1 MDSLGPLRLGAL
13 PFRDLV
19 ARSVSFFVCRERRY
33 SSRLAVCYK
42 ASYHNHRARTFIRGS
57 MGRRWQPSIADQLE
71 DVADSLLNAA
81 YAVTA
86 IAEQLREK
94 SAEGGKQGTAFS
106 KDRRA
111 GSRRAS
117 KPRKKSAGELGSI
130 L

>member
-1 MDSLGPLRLGAL
+1 
-13 PFRDLV
+13 
-19 ARSVSFFVCRERRY
+19 
-33 SSRLAVCYK
+33 
-42 ASYHNHRARTFIRGS
+42 

-71 DVADSLLNAA
+71 DAVDSLLNAA

-94 SAEGGKQGTAFS
+94 SPEGGKQGTAFS

>member
-1 MDSLGPLRLGAL
+1 
-13 PFRDLV
+13 
-19 ARSVSFFVCRERRY
+19 
-33 SSRLAVCYK
+33 
-42 ASYHNHRARTFIRGS
+42 

-86 IAEQLREK
+86 IAWEK
-94 SAEGGKQGTAFS
+94 SPEGGKQGTAFS

>member
-1 MDSLGPLRLGAL
+1 
-13 PFRDLV
+13 
-19 ARSVSFFVCRERRY
+19 
-33 SSRLAVCYK
+33 
-42 ASYHNHRARTFIRGS
+42 

-86 IAEQLREK
+86 IAEQLT
-94 SAEGGKQGTAFS
+94 EGGKQGTAFS